1 VKQYR
6 NLLAVACFSLA
17 LHSTALSQ
25 WLDEGEFS
33 PGVLAYKLRQ
43 VKNQFETAEA
53 QVSIRTEVEW
63 NAKKLKLG
71 ALYTSIES
79 LETEFRNGGYCPDLL
94 DEEILTVREKI
105 RLILARQR
113 PIDADQNNVGD
124 QTQGA
129 QPGVEFVVL
138 YALH

>member
-1 VKQYR
+1 MRRYR
-6 NLLAVACFSLA
+6 KLLAVACFLA

-43 VKNQFETAEA
+43 VKNQLETAET
-53 QVSIRTEVEW
+53 QFSLRSEVEW

-71 ALYTSIES
+71 SLYTSIES

-94 DEEILTVREKI
+94 DEKILIVRKKI
-105 RLILARQR
+105 RLILADQSQ
-113 PIDADQNNVGD
+113 IHTDQNDVGG
-124 QTQGA
+124 QA
-129 QPGVEFVVL
+129 QKGTARSRTVGL
-138 YALH
+138 YGLH